1 MALEK
6 ITGIGEM
13 NVGANSVISV
23 RTDTVIKDDG
33 SEISRSFHRHV
44 VVPTDDVSGED
55 ARVQAVANSSITPP
69 QSPNPNTE
77 LAIFARW
84 GTAVPMSIPNKIS
97 RKSLTTG

>member
-1 MALEK
+1 MALQK
-6 ITGIGEM
+6 ITEIGEM

-55 ARVQAVANSSITPP
+55 ARVQAVANSLWTDEVKA
-69 QSPNPNTE
+69 QYQ
-77 LAIFARW
+77 A
-84 GTAVPMSIPNKIS
+84 
-97 RKSLTTG
+97 SLPAEPAAAESSEVSE